1 MQIVC
6 PNCTTA
12 YDVKPGTI
20 GPEGRSVRCARCRTV
35 WTATP
40 TAEPALA
47 TVGATPPSPPR
58 PAPPRPAAAADEDSV
73 AYESAPPAP
82 AHEEFDEASTF
93 DWSLSA
99 GEPGAGKDDPV
110 VEYPAAEPNGQGAVD
125 DIFAN
130 AGGFGERMEAPPLV
144 PDDEADA
151 SALIQPAA
159 EPDNIET
166 VAARR
171 TPKSNMARG
180 WKPSLRL
187 PGLRLP
193 GLPLRVPGGMP
204 ALIGVLAAVLLGL
217 IVARHKVVAFAPQTA
232 SLFASIGM
240 PVNLRGLEFD
250 NVRTTGEMHE
260 GVPVLIVEGTISNVG
275 AKPTEV
281 PRLRFAMR
289 NRSGQEI
296 YAWTSVTG
304 RNTLAPGETAPFRTR
319 LASPPAEGREV
330 SVRFFNRRDALSGM
344 R

>member
-40 TAEPALA
+40 APEPAIA
-47 TVGATPPSPPR
+47 VVGAPPPAPP
-58 PAPPRPAAAADEDSV
+58 PPRPAAPARAPEPEETV
-73 AYESAPPAP
+73 AHESAPAAP
-82 AHEEFDEASTF
+82 AGDEFEEGGTF

-99 GEPGAGKDDPV
+99 GEPEADAA
-110 VEYPAAEPNGQGAVD
+110 VEYPAAEPKGQGAVD
-125 DIFAN
+125 DIFAG
-130 AGGFGERMEAPPLV
+130 AGGFGERMEAPSLV
-144 PDDEADA
+144 PDDEADGA
-151 SALIQPAA
+151 TDVQPVA

-171 TPKSNMARG
+171 APKTKKGRG
-180 WKPSLRL
+180 WKPGLRL
-187 PGLRLP
+187 AGLRLAGLRLP
-193 GLPLRVPGGMP
+193 RRVPGGMP
-204 ALIGVLAAVLLGL
+204 VVIGALAVIVLGL
-217 IVARHKVVAFAPQTA
+217 VVARDKVVTAAPQTA

-240 PVNLRGLEFD
+240 PVNLRGLAFE

-275 AKPTEV
+275 ARPTEV

-289 NRSGQEI
+289 NRAGQEI

-330 SVRFFNRRDALSGM
+330 SVRFFNRRDALTGM

>member
-35 WTATP
+35 WTATAVPEP
-40 TAEPALA
+40 TMAV
-47 TVGATPPSPPR
+47 VGATPPAA
-58 PAPPRPAAAADEDSV
+58 APPRPAVPAPAAESEDAV
-73 AYESAPPAP
+73 AFESAPAAP
-82 AHEEFDEASTF
+82 AGDEFEEGGTF
-93 DWSLSA
+93 DWSLST
-99 GEPGAGKDDPV
+99 GEPDAAEDAPAA
-110 VEYPAAEPNGQGAVD
+110 EYPAAEPNGQGAVD

-130 AGGFGERMEAPPLV
+130 AGAGGFGERMEAPSLV
-144 PDDEADA
+144 PDDEADGA
-151 SALIQPAA
+151 KDVEVAA
-159 EPDNIET
+159 ETENLET

-171 TPKSNMARG
+171 ASKTKKAGR
-180 WKPSLRL
+180 WKLSLRL
-187 PGLRLP
+187 PR
-193 GLPLRVPGGMP
+193 RVPGGMP
-204 ALIGVLAAVLLGL
+204 VVIGALAVIMLGL
-217 IVARHKVVAFAPQTA
+217 VVARDRVVAVAPQTA
-232 SLFASIGM
+232 SLFASVGM
-240 PVNLRGLEFD
+240 PVNLRGLAFE

-275 AKPTEV
+275 ARPTEV

-319 LASPPAEGREV
+319 LASPPAEGRDV
-330 SVRFFNRRDALSGM
+330 SVRFFNRRDALTGM

>member
-40 TAEPALA
+40 AQEPALA
-47 TVGATPPSPPR
+47 VVGATPPAAP
-58 PAPPRPAAAADEDSV
+58 PPRPAAPAAAAQSEEAV
-73 AYESAPPAP
+73 AYESASAASAP
-82 AHEEFDEASTF
+82 EEFVEGGTF

-99 GEPGAGKDDPV
+99 GEPEADAAVVNDAAG
-110 VEYPAAEPNGQGAVD
+110 EPNGQGAVD
-125 DIFAN
+125 DIFAG
-130 AGGFGERMEAPPLV
+130 AGGFGERMEAPSLV
-144 PDDEADA
+144 PDDEPDGATDA
-151 SALIQPAA
+151 KLATEL
-159 EPDNIET
+159 ENIET

-171 TPKSNMARG
+171 APKTKKGGR

-187 PGLRLP
+187 PR
-193 GLPLRVPGGMP
+193 RVPGGMP
-204 ALIGVLAAVLLGL
+204 VVIGVLAVIVLGL
-217 IVARHKVVAFAPQTA
+217 VVARDKVVAAAPQTA

-240 PVNLRGLEFD
+240 PVNLRGLAFE

-275 AKPTEV
+275 ARPSEV

-330 SVRFFNRRDALSGM
+330 SVRFFNRRDALNGM